1 MTQALA
7 LNHFHDLLHDLAAD
21 TNMNTVAMNT
31 VAIEASAP
39 GRVNLIGE
47 HTDYS
52 GGYVLPLALERRTWV
67 ALAINQAP
75 TGTLHA
81 NSQQEGKA
89 TADLNAPASN
99 LWTDYLVGA
108 VRLMNELGAGIDSL
122 TIGLA
127 SDVPLG
133 AGVSSSAAL
142 EVSVL
147 RALRTAC
154 HLTLSDTDLAYVAQ
168 RIENEHLGLQ
178 TGIMDQMAASL
189 GTPGAPLFF
198 DTHTGLAEPLPMFSD
213 ACFLTFHSG
222 VSRRLVEGAY
232 NERRAATD
240 LALQTLNLERLVQVS
255 PAQIAQLPAA
265 IHPRV
270 RHVTTENE
278 RVLAAVAALKGDQP
292 EIFARLMNAA
302 HASMRDDFAASH
314 DDVDAQVAAAL
325 RAGAMGA
332 RITGAGFGG
341 CYVALSRP
349 DKVADICADLLA
361 QFPFAK
367 RVA

>member
-1 MTQALA
+1 MNNPKVTLDQWLILQAVGEEGGFQA
-7 LNHFHDLLHDLAAD
+7 AAD
-21 TNMNTVAMNT
+21 RLHKSQSTVSY
-31 VAIEASAP
+31 AIHQLQDKLGVELFEYRGRRAQLTESGEMILRRASA
-39 GRVNLIGE
+39 LIE
-47 HTDYS
+47 
-52 GGYVLPLALERRTWV
+52 
-67 ALAINQAP
+67 QA
-75 TGTLHA
+75 GTL
-81 NSQQEGKA
+81 E
-89 TADLNAPASN
+89 
-99 LWTDYLVGA
+99 
-108 VRLMNELGAGIDSL
+108 
-122 TIGLA
+122 
-127 SDVPLG
+127 
-133 AGVSSSAAL
+133 
-142 EVSVL
+142 
-147 RALRTAC
+147 
-154 HLTLSDTDLAYVAQ
+154 
-168 RIENEHLGLQ
+168 
-178 TGIMDQMAASL
+178 
-189 GTPGAPLFF
+189 
-198 DTHTGLAEPLPMFSD
+198 
-213 ACFLTFHSG
+213 
-222 VSRRLVEGAY
+222 
-232 NERRAATD
+232 RAATD

-349 DKVADICADLLA
+349 DKAADICADLLA